1 MKLTQTIEFYIKKTS
16 LALSRM
22 YNELAKKYGLTQT
35 AGYVLMY
42 VHKEGT
48 PTTQLA
54 YSLGMKESS
63 LTRLLKKME
72 NKGLINRIKDPTDKR
87 IIRVFLTPEGV
98 EKRRLIKKYVL
109 EFNEKIMKN
118 LGEENI
124 QKFYE
129 ILDYINEMIQ
139 KQVVY
144 QTTIKH

>member
-22 YNELAKKYGLTQT
+22 YNELAKEYGLTQT
-35 AGYVLMY
+35 VGYVLMY

-48 PTTQLA
+48 PTTHLA
-54 YSLGMKESS
+54 QSLGMKESS

-72 NKGLINRIKDPTDKR
+72 ANGLIQRIKDTQDKR
-87 IIRVFLTPEGV
+87 IIRVFLTKKGI

-109 EFNEKIMKN
+109 EFNKEIMEK
-118 LGEENI
+118 LGEENL

-129 ILDYINEMIQ
+129 ILDSINELIQ